1 MTPRDRIFRSII
13 VTFPFIA
20 GSDAPPLIQEVQRE
34 LKPDFLRDGLMIG
47 EFYPECP
54 APGIHNAAFRA
65 LQSPV
70 TAIAIRHMTPQD
82 APFMLQHF
90 RHRELYEEYFG
101 DEGRQRIQALLDA
114 RVGCPLTQTPA
125 PILTLYRSAT
135 AEAWVR
141 EASCQIGMIAA

>member
-1 MTPRDRIFRSII
+1 MIERGRLDDPRDRIFRSII
-13 VTFPFIA
+13 VTFPSIA
-20 GSDAPPLIQEVQRE
+20 ESDAPPLIEKVQRE

-70 TAIAIRHMTPQD
+70 TAIAIRHMTLQD
-82 APFMLQHF
+82 APFMLQHA

-114 RVGCPLTQTPA
+114 RIGCPVTQ
-125 PILTLYRSAT
+125 
-135 AEAWVR
+135 
-141 EASCQIGMIAA
+141 IAGTDPYLVPQRNG